1 MTPKGPFISPA
12 PHRAPTPEELQAA
25 RDFHLAYYDGWSER
39 RTLDLSWF
47 GYRAIKCP
55 MDLWIYQEI
64 IYETEPEVIVE
75 TGTHGGGSA
84 LFLAHMCDL
93 ANRGRVIS
101 VDIVDWPDLPVHPR
115 IQYVVGSSVLPEL
128 VAHVAEACQG
138 KRTMIILDSD
148 HKKPHVLEELKAYSA
163 LVTPGCYLIVE
174 DTNVNG
180 HPAFPQHGEGPME
193 ALDEFLAGNSDF
205 AIDQARERFLLT
217 MNPRGYLRRL

>member
-101 VDIVDWPDLPVHPR
+101 VDIVDWPDLLDQRPIVGGVDLVSFLTRVYQEWPIRPDLRADALR
-115 IQYVVGSSVLPEL
+115 ILTAGRE
-128 VAHVAEACQG
+128 EA
-138 KRTMIILDSD
+138 
-148 HKKPHVLEELKAYSA
+148 A
-163 LVTPGCYLIVE
+163 
-174 DTNVNG
+174 
-180 HPAFPQHGEGPME
+180 
-193 ALDEFLAGNSDF
+193 
-205 AIDQARERFLLT
+205 
-217 MNPRGYLRRL
+217 